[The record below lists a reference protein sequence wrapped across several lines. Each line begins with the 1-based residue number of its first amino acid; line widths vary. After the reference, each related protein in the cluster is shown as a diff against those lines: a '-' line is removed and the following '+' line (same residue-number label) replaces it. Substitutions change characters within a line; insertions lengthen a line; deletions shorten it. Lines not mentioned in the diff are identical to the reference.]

1 MRRIASL
8 VLLTTLFTAAAFAQD
23 DGKLT
28 AAERQQAV
36 EHLTQT
42 KQKFLD
48 AVQGLSPAQ
57 LNFKAA
63 PDRWS
68 VADVAEH
75 LALAEEMFSGLILGK
90 IMKETPATPDKRA
103 AAKGKEKEFVKAVVD
118 RSQKFQAP
126 EPLTPG
132 KKRWATTE
140 ETLKAFTA
148 KRDEHLAY
156 LQNTQEA
163 LHHHFA
169 PAPGTTTDLDA
180 WQWFLFMSA
189 RVARHTA
196 QIEEVK
202 ADPGFPKS

>member
-1 MRRIASL
+1 MRRTVSL
-8 VLLTTLFTAAAFAQD
+8 VLLLTLFTALSFAQEN
-23 DGKLT
+23 GQLT
-28 AAERQQAV
+28 PDERQQAV

-48 AVQGLSPAQ
+48 SVKGLSAEQ
-57 LNFKAA
+57 LNFKSA

-68 VADVAEH
+68 VSDIAEH
-75 LALAEEMFSGLILGK
+75 LALAEEMFSGMILGK
-90 IMKETPATPDKRA
+90 IMKETPPTPEKRVA
-103 AAKGKEKEFVKAVVD
+103 AQGKEKELLKIVGD

-126 EPLTPG
+126 EMLQPG
-132 KKRWATTE
+132 KKRWASIE
-140 ETLKAFTA
+140 DTLKAFNA

-156 LQNTQEA
+156 LKTTNDA

-169 PAPGTTTDLDA
+169 AAPGGTNELDA

-189 RVARHTA
+189 HVARHTA

-202 ADPGFPKS
+202 ADPKFPRS